1 MQHGGQKMVSTRIA
15 SPISPMGFAEPGRR
29 NRVDPV
35 KLLDLIHRIKTAS
48 HEASAPVMRQHP
60 KPVAKAG

>member
-1 MQHGGQKMVSTRIA
+1 MQHGGQNMVSTRIA
-15 SPISPMGFAEPGRR
+15 SPAGPIGFVEPGRR

-48 HEASAPVMRQHP
+48 GDAPSPLMRPQP
-60 KPVAKAG
+60 KPVEKAG